1 MFDYLQTVNFIT
13 NAIDTD
19 EVDNI
24 LERLIIS
31 IQEHPS
37 ENQLLFELH
46 FHLKNEITQSNREK
60 TIKMKRAMHLIECE
74 INIPD

>member
-1 MFDYLQTVNFIT
+1 MLDYSQTINYIS

-24 LERLIIS
+24 LECLIIS
-31 IQEHPS
+31 LTEQS
-37 ENQLLFELH
+37 VENESLLELH
-46 FHLKNEITQSNREK
+46 SHIKKEITQSDREK